1 MSMHTDTND
10 LRATCRDLLEPLV
23 AQTVGIDSA
32 AVVTSDGFELASV
45 LRAGVSA
52 EKLAAMV
59 SSLLALS
66 EAVAGELAM
75 GRCRY
80 VIVDTECGSVIT
92 LRIPA
97 ERHEL
102 LMSVLCGNTAT
113 LGAVLYAARDCA
125 HALAARLPTT

>member
-1 MSMHTDTND
+1 MST
-10 LRATCRDLLEPLV
+10 RLLQAVCHGTLENLV
-23 AQTVGIDSA
+23 FETSGVESA
-32 AVVTSDGFELASV
+32 AIVTGDGFEIASI
-45 LRAGVSA
+45 LRNGISV

-66 EAVAGELAM
+66 EAVASEM
-75 GRCRY
+75 GKDRCQY
-80 VIVDTECGSVIT
+80 VIVDTESGALVT